1 MTAPSRIVVAFILW
15 MAVALTACAD
25 VLVWMVTD
33 AATVDGQGIMA
44 FLSPEIVDDD
54 NWNAARVKVT
64 GAGLSEPMY
73 LDIYFEDGWTE
84 GGELGVEFW
93 ENGNG
98 MNGVGVPV
106 GVQSPLGAE
115 LSAEAMFSVE
125 LGHNVYDEL
134 GDNVTWTT
142 LAESDAFARSALENY
157 IYEQFDLNPPSNGI
171 WSPMEFHTVPEPD
184 AWILAMV
191 GMAFLMMLRR
201 RGVSA

>member
-1 MTAPSRIVVAFILW
+1 MTARFRHLATFILW
-15 MAVALTACAD
+15 MAVALNSCAD

-44 FLSPEIVDDD
+44 FLSPAIVDDD

-73 LDIYFEDGWTE
+73 LDIYVGNGWTE
-84 GGELGVEFW
+84 SGEYGVEAGDNGSGFW
-93 ENGNG
+93 GC
-98 MNGVGVPV
+98 GVPV
-106 GVQSPLGAE
+106 GNQSPLYGE
-115 LSAEAMFSVE
+115 MSAEAMFSVE

-134 GDNVTWTT
+134 GDDVTWTT

-157 IYEQFDLNPPSNGI
+157 IYEQFDMNPPSNGI
-171 WSPMEFHTVPEPD
+171 WSPLEFHTVPEPD
-184 AWILAMV
+184 AGTLAV
-191 GMAFLMMLRR
+191 LGVAFLLLLRR